1 MSKPKIGLT
10 TYRQRGVTGVW
21 DTEMAMLPTNYID
34 SVTNAGALAVLLPPQ
49 PVTAADAE
57 SLLASVDALMVC
69 GGRDVN
75 PERYR
80 QTPHPETDAPDQ
92 LRDLLE
98 DELLSAAIRLGVPF
112 LGICRGAQMLNVN
125 RGGTLTQHLP
135 DLIGDQRYQQGGGK
149 FNFMD
154 VEVYEGSALR
164 NLLGAPVVVGAA
176 MYHHQAIDQ
185 VGGGLR
191 VVGKTKDG
199 VVEALELEN
208 HPFGIA
214 VQWHPEQN
222 ADDASLFRALVDAA
236 NKYRSSK

>member
-1 MSKPKIGLT
+1 MSKPRIGLT

-34 SVTNAGALAVLLPPQ
+34 SVTNAGGLVVLLPPQ

-57 SLLASVDALMVC
+57 TLLASVDALMVC

-75 PERYR
+75 PERYG
-80 QTPHPETDAPDQ
+80 QTPHPETDAPDR

-135 DLIGDQRYQQGGGK
+135 DIIGDQRYQQGGGK

-154 VEVYEGSALR
+154 VEVYEGSALSH
-164 NLLGAPVVVGAA
+164 LVGSPVVVGAA

-185 VGGGLR
+185 VGSGLR
-191 VVGKTKDG
+191 VVGKTNDG
-199 VVEALELEN
+199 VVEAIELEN

-222 ADDASLFRALVDAA
+222 SEDSSLFSALVDAA
-236 NKYRSSK
+236 IQYRSRK

>member
-1 MSKPKIGLT
+1 MSKPRIGLT

-34 SVTNAGALAVLLPPQ
+34 SVTNAGGLVVLRPPQ
-49 PVTAADAE
+49 PLTPSDAE

-75 PERYR
+75 PERYG
-80 QTPHPETDAPDQ
+80 QKPHPETDAPDQ

-135 DLIGDQRYQQGGGK
+135 DVIGDQRYQQGGGK

-154 VEVYEGSALR
+154 VDVYQGSALHG
-164 NLLGAPVVVGAA
+164 LLDAPVVVGAA
-176 MYHHQAIDQ
+176 MYHHQAIDE
-185 VGGGLR
+185 VGAGLR

-199 VVEALELEN
+199 VVEAIELEN

-222 ADDASLFRALVDAA
+222 SEETKLFTALVAA
-236 NKYRSSK
+236 AVQHRSNK